1 MGLLAKLFGAVSWAE
16 MDGIRLDTNRPFW
29 ELSGRTNFPSLLEA
43 LVPLL
48 PRDAFSTSREDLL
61 PESLPSSCE
70 SMRSRSVPMSPT
82 ERFGRGLRSTIF
94 QPRRTRSLG

>member
-29 ELSGRTNFPSLLEA
+29 ELSGRTDFPSLLEA

-48 PRDAFSTSREDLL
+48 PQGCILYFE
-61 PESLPSSCE
+61 
-70 SMRSRSVPMSPT
+70 
-82 ERFGRGLRSTIF
+82 GRISF
-94 QPRRTRSLG
+94 RRAC